1 MNAVRPALRVAV
13 LLSGAGN
20 TLAALLAANLP
31 VQWVQVI
38 SDRSDAAG
46 LSVAAQAGVLH
57 ACLERDR
64 FPSRSA
70 FEVALALALEQA
82 EPDLIVLAGFM
93 RVLSE
98 RFVQRFA
105 NKMINLHPSLLPKF
119 PGLDTHQ
126 RALDA
131 GEHEHGASVHW
142 VSAELD
148 AGPLIA
154 QERMAIAAG
163 DTAQSLQARL
173 KPIEQ
178 GLLARVISVM
188 AENWQ
193 LHGQLSRSPYEG
205 RV

>member
-1 MNAVRPALRVAV
+1 MTATSPALRVAV
-13 LLSGAGN
+13 LLSGAGS
-20 TLAALLAANLP
+20 TLATLLAADLP
-31 VQWVQVI
+31 VNWVQVI
-38 SDRSDAAG
+38 SDRSDAGG
-46 LSVAAQAGVLH
+46 LAVAAQAGVVH

-98 RFVQRFA
+98 RFVQRFCS
-105 NKMINLHPSLLPKF
+105 KMINLHPSLLPKF
-119 PGLDTHQ
+119 PGLNTHQ

-131 GEHEHGASVHW
+131 GEREHGASVHW

-154 QERMAIAAG
+154 QTRTVILPG
-163 DTAQSLQARL
+163 DTAQALQARV
-173 KPIEQ
+173 KPLEQ
-178 GLLARVISVM
+178 ALLVQVIADLARHWR
-188 AENWQ
+188 E
-193 LHGQLSRSPYEG
+193 HGSLP
-205 RV
+205 RVSFSD

>member
-1 MNAVRPALRVAV
+1 M
-13 LLSGAGN
+13 LSGAGS
-20 TLAALLAANLP
+20 TLAALFAADLP

-38 SDRSDAAG
+38 SDRAEAG
-46 LSVAAQAGVLH
+46 GLAIAAQAGVVH

-70 FEVALALALEQA
+70 FEVALALTLEQA
-82 EPDLIVLAGFM
+82 QPDLIVLAGFM

-98 RFVQRFA
+98 RFVRRFGD
-105 NKMINLHPSLLPKF
+105 KMINLHPSLLPKF

-131 GEHEHGASVHW
+131 GEREHGASVHW

-154 QERMAIAAG
+154 QKRLPINPD

-173 KPIEQ
+173 KPLEQ
-178 GLLARVISVM
+178 ALLCEVVGAF
-188 AENWQ
+188 AQHWQ
-193 LHGQLSRSPYEG
+193 HQGQLSHPSDS
-205 RV
+205 VSS

>member
-1 MNAVRPALRVAV
+1 MNSAHPTLRVAV

-20 TLAALLAANLP
+20 TLAALLAADLP
-31 VQWVQVI
+31 VQWVQVV

-46 LSVAAQAGVLH
+46 LSVAARAGVVH

-82 EPDLIVLAGFM
+82 QPDLIVLAGFM
-93 RVLSE
+93 RVLSA
-98 RFVQRFA
+98 RFVQRFGA
-105 NKMINLHPSLLPKF
+105 KMINLHPSLLPKF
-119 PGLDTHQ
+119 PGLNTHQ

-131 GEHEHGASVHW
+131 GESVHGASVHW

-154 QERMAIAAG
+154 QKSMPILA
-163 DTAQSLQARL
+163 DDDAQSLQARL

-178 GLLARVISVM
+178 ALLTEVISSL
-188 AENWQ
+188 ALNWRQ
-193 LHGQLSRSPYEG
+193 HGTFSQ
-205 RV
+205 V